1 MEYSLRFVCVCG
13 LRFIVYRLQCTVY
26 VIHLFLCIKR
36 CDQHLL
42 QFERLMSSA
51 AAAATAY
58 FGGKGSERSSS
69 ANNGSITCMTQAEFM
84 TVTLSLT
91 PASASPNHNTGH
103 ELQVVAAASASPPS
117 ECVYES
123 NGVGSSSSS
132 SSSSRRF
139 LVCTLWDQLVAAALD
154 ISGIRRSLIHGSSSS
169 SSSSIPP
176 DNWDSAV
183 SAMISLQS
191 QLLQQQQR
199 QQHAQV

>member
-1 MEYSLRFVCVCG
+1 MTKASYLSYPKLESLLAAG
-13 LRFIVYRLQCTVY
+13 GNPIINVYD
-26 VIHLFLCIKR
+26 I
-36 CDQHLL
+36 
-42 QFERLMSSA
+42 S
-51 AAAATAY
+51 
-58 FGGKGSERSSS
+58 SSS

-123 NGVGSSSSS
+123 NGVGSSSSSSS

>member
-13 LRFIVYRLQCTVY
+13 LRFIVYTLQCTVY
-26 VIHLFLCIKR
+26 VTHLFLFITR
-36 CDQHLL
+36 GDQHLL

-58 FGGKGSERSSS
+58 FGGNGSERSSS

-91 PASASPNHNTGH
+91 PASASLDHNTGH
-103 ELQVVAAASASPPS
+103 ELQVVAASASPPS
-117 ECVYES
+117 ECVHES